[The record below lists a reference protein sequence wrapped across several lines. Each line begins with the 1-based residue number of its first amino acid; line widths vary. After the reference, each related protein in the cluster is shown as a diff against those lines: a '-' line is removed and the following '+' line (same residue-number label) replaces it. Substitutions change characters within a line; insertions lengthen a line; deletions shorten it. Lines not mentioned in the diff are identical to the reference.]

1 MDAQTNHKNSQGTHG
16 HRMKACFGVE
26 KQQNQSRE
34 STEQSSQKEKIQLR
48 KIIDGDAFSHQQD
61 GQKTQDDQWCF
72 TLWNIGNHDGID
84 FSHTAQQ
91 EKKQHGNNN
100 RDNRYLENSQVF
112 FWIWKIRIIP
122 EKVKQGGK
130 NRNKYRME

>member
-34 STEQSSQKEKIQLR
+34 STEQSSQKEKVKLR

-72 TLWNIGNHDGID
+72 TLWNIGNHHRID
-84 FSHTAQQ
+84 FPHTAQQ

-100 RDNRYLENSQVF
+100 RDYRYLENSQVF
-112 FWIWKIRIIP
+112 LGIWKIGIIT